1 MTLEQ
6 YWTILGKRWKLILAC
21 FIIVAL
27 GAYIGTKL
35 LTPLYQSTALVQVT
49 IRSQSNQA
57 DYSSLL
63 ASDELVQTEA
73 QLATSNSVLRDVA
86 SRYPGMTAEQLA
98 KEVTATSRL
107 NTQLF
112 EIVVL
117 DASPTRAAALAND
130 IAATLINQQRQVT
143 QLENSRE
150 QQQLQQD
157 LDATQRQIDA
167 TTNQIAALQAKE
179 GKQAQ
184 IGVLQTQLS
193 GLQQHYNQWQTT
205 LAQLELTQAQNAD
218 FLRVAQVAEPN
229 PKPAQ
234 PNVLLNTSGGLLAGL
249 LLGMLVAVLYEQLD
263 TRVRT
268 AETLTQLFG
277 WTVLATVWRARS
289 KEEVVNPT
297 GRGAYSESYRI
308 LRTNIGFSGIDEPLR
323 SLMVTSAIPRDGKS
337 VIAAN
342 LAIFMARA
350 GKTTLLV
357 DADLR
362 RPRQYDVFNLSPDK
376 MGLSNAVLA
385 LSMPK
390 RSETPP
396 LGSDMAGSY
405 GAFAKP
411 PAPNTH
417 AGQRLHPATG
427 GSFTGSDVSLE
438 PFVHSVGIPNLWV
451 MPSGPLPPSPSE
463 LLDSKAMQRLFTEIT
478 NAGIEVVIFDTP
490 PALGL
495 SDVSILASKVDGA
508 LVVVDITRARKRNL
522 KQTKAILEQASAR
535 VLGCVVNKQARG
547 RHETSYAYYYYRG
560 DEQDGGKNHNAGGKD
575 IPNTPTVPVNALS
588 RPEVQNGSGNRVKQD
603 VIPPGSWSS

>member
-6 YWTILGKRWKLILAC
+6 YWAILGKRWKLILAC

-27 GAYIGTKL
+27 GAYIGSKL

-86 SRYPGMTAEQLA
+86 SRYHGLTAEQLA

-157 LDATQRQIDA
+157 LDATRRQIDA
-167 TTNQIAALQAKE
+167 TTNQIAALQAKG

-218 FLRVAQVAEPN
+218 FLRVAQVAEPS
-229 PKPAQ
+229 PRPAQ
-234 PNVLLNTSGGLLAGL
+234 PNVLLNTSGGLVAGL

-277 WTVLATVWRARS
+277 WSVLATIWRARS

-323 SLMVTSAIPRDGKS
+323 SLIVTSAIPRDGKS

-362 RPRQYDVFNLSPDK
+362 RPRQYEVFNISPDK

-390 RSETPP
+390 RPETPP
-396 LGSDMAGSY
+396 LGPDMAGRYS
-405 GAFAKP
+405 AFATP
-411 PAPNTH
+411 TLPNTL
-417 AGQRLHPATG
+417 AGQRLHPAA
-427 GSFTGSDVSLE
+427 DVSLE
-438 PFVHSVGIPNLWV
+438 PFVHSVGIPNLWI

-463 LLDSKAMQRLFTEIT
+463 LLDSKAMQRLFTAIT

-522 KQTKAILEQASAR
+522 KQTKSVLEQAGAR
-535 VLGCVVNKQARG
+535 VLGCVVNKQNRG

-560 DEQDGGKNHNAGGKD
+560 DEQDGGKNHNVGSKD
-575 IPNTPTVPVNALS
+575 IPATPTVPVKALS
-588 RPEVQNGSGNRVKQD
+588 RPEMQNGSGNRVKQD
-603 VIPPGSWSS
+603 VPSPGSWSS